1 MRTSLILSVLG
12 LACFAALGGCSGGGG
27 NSDARTPAAAA
38 VLPHASHDP
47 VTEYNQYRTTSQ
59 LAAGLLSAGMV
70 AEEVK
75 NYYEIHDKLPASDV
89 QAGAVDTRRAA
100 EFDGPGG
107 GPAGSVS
114 IGPAPG
120 VITVTWASG
129 VLAGKTLVLEPVRM
143 KRDPYL
149 CWKVG
154 AATTVR
160 ADVIAHATVP
170 NRCNDY
176 E

>member
-1 MRTSLILSVLG
+1 MTKQTFTTVAI
-12 LACFAALGGCSGGGG
+12 
-27 NSDARTPAAAA
+27 AAAITLAGCTSHPAPTPVAKA
-38 VLPHASHDP
+38 VSALTPSIHDP
-47 VTEYNQYRTTSQ
+47 VAEYNQYRATSQ
-59 LAAGLLSAGMV
+59 LASGLLSAGMV

-75 NYYEIHDKLPASDV
+75 NYYEIHDKLPAGARTAR
-89 QAGAVDTRRAA
+89 AGDARKAA
-100 EFDGPGG
+100 KFEGPG